1 MRGLTNKQDAV
12 RRALA
17 REFITM
23 VFRGENNKLSG
34 IKEYADRFGVGAG
47 TVQGALADLKAAGA
61 VSLKACGAQGT
72 YIESAD
78 RSRLLEMCEYDIFIG
93 LLPLD
98 SSLCVKGMAT
108 GIFEAFTEYR
118 LPIHI
123 LFARGSRNR
132 AGILL
137 REKCDF
143 VVMSLCAY
151 SYMHKNARDERRDLC
166 SIGTISGYPSEH
178 VFITK
183 RDAPFSMAETQVA
196 YDAFSYDQIAIMESL
211 GKQHN
216 RYGECLG
223 VQLPELVRRGEV
235 ESALVERKSLG
246 CADDFDVHPI
256 EHLPPQMQRDLG
268 ESVVAVRGS
277 DHNLSDLLSLVLT
290 SGLVHQVQQEILD
303 EKRIV
308 TY

>member
-1 MRGLTNKQDAV
+1 M
-12 RRALA
+12 
-17 REFITM
+17 
-23 VFRGENNKLSG
+23 
-34 IKEYADRFGVGAG
+34 
-47 TVQGALADLKAAGA
+47 
-61 VSLKACGAQGT
+61 
-72 YIESAD
+72 
-78 RSRLLEMCEYDIFIG
+78 
-93 LLPLD
+93 
-98 SSLCVKGMAT
+98 
-108 GIFEAFTEYR
+108 
-118 LPIHI
+118 HI
-123 LFARGSRNR
+123 
-132 AGILL
+132 
-137 REKCDF
+137 
-143 VVMSLCAY
+143 
-151 SYMHKNARDERRDLC
+151 HKNARDERRDLC

-235 ESALVERKSLG
+235 ESALVERKGLG

-256 EHLPPQMQRDLG
+256 EHLPAQMQRNLG
-268 ESVVAVRGS
+268 ESVVVVRGS

-290 SGLVHQVQQEILD
+290 SGLVCQVQREILE

>member
-1 MRGLTNKQDAV
+1 M
-12 RRALA
+12 
-17 REFITM
+17 
-23 VFRGENNKLSG
+23 
-34 IKEYADRFGVGAG
+34 
-47 TVQGALADLKAAGA
+47 QGALADLKAAGA

-151 SYMHKNARDERRDLC
+151 CRS
-166 SIGTISGYPSEH
+166 
-178 VFITK
+178 
-183 RDAPFSMAETQVA
+183 A
-196 YDAFSYDQIAIMESL
+196 YTFQNRQIRKDTSL
-211 GKQHN
+211 
-216 RYGECLG
+216 RLG
-223 VQLPELVRRGEV
+223 PRWRW
-235 ESALVERKSLG
+235 
-246 CADDFDVHPI
+246 
-256 EHLPPQMQRDLG
+256 
-268 ESVVAVRGS
+268 
-277 DHNLSDLLSLVLT
+277 
-290 SGLVHQVQQEILD
+290 
-303 EKRIV
+303 
-308 TY
+308 